1 MGQYYKVI
9 ILGEKNIDTHEIIRV
24 FINPWC
30 GIKLLEHSY
39 INNDFVNAIEYL
51 LSPEGMFY
59 KSRIV
64 WAGDYADL
72 ENGLNTN
79 LNSMTDKCMSKEFIP
94 STLISKEYKY
104 IINHTKKEYVDKK
117 NKIFHPLP
125 LLTAE
130 GNGNGGGD
138 YYSKNKELVGKWS
151 RDVISVEKEKPEEY
165 TELICEF
172 SENY

>member
-24 FINPWC
+24 FINPWY

-94 STLISKEYKY
+94 STIISKEYKY
-104 IINHTKKEYVDKK
+104 IINHTKKSYVNK
-117 NKIFHPLP
+117 NNYNLYHPLP
-125 LLTAE
+125 LLVAE
-130 GNGNGGGD
+130 GNGRGGGD
-138 YYSKNKELVGKWS
+138 YYNKMDENFVGMWA
-151 RDVISVEKEKPEEY
+151 RDVISVEKDKPDNF
-165 TELICEF
+165 TEITF
-172 SENY
+172 FQN